1 MTLVAEKSMNDI
13 AIKEG
18 ELVIRDARIA
28 LLVSRF
34 NGFVVDS
41 LLAGALDTLKRH
53 GGDERDMQIVR
64 VPGAFEMPVA
74 AQRLA
79 ASSYNFV

>member
-1 MTLVAEKSMNDI
+1 MTQWREINMNEI
-13 AIKEG
+13 TMKEG
-18 ELVIRDARIA
+18 DLVIRDARIA

-53 GGDERDMQIVR
+53 GADERFQDVEAH
-64 VPGAFEMPVA
+64 GAEDLKRLVVLNLGA
-74 AQRLA
+74 A
-79 ASSYNFV
+79 